1 MVESHSSMS
10 QKTRSLILLAGLL
23 AVLAILVWIW
33 RLQPART
40 VEQHITH
47 QELFVGTTTNAD
59 FLLSTTGSPEFIP
72 TPVTTTTSLI
82 ESTTTDVK
90 ATTTVSTNTTGT
102 LRLLMVGDLMLD
114 RTVATRT
121 KQSGE
126 PDYPFRKLPPGWT
139 AGFDYSVANLEG
151 SLTPTRRPPEKSIDF
166 QFDPAWATILK
177 DQGFDAF
184 SQANNHALDQG
195 SAGYADSV
203 SRLRNAGFLVFGHQ
217 VDDGLIALATTTVN
231 GQRLAFLGWNTTDNP
246 IDLMQAK
253 EAIGVAKAQADT
265 MIAFMHWG
273 LEYQDHPTADNVKLA
288 HWLIDQG
295 VDVVVGGHPHWV
307 QGISIYQGKPIVW
320 SLGNF
325 VFDQDWSKETQQ
337 GLAIKLRITPD
348 EVGIT
353 PVPLSIKLSQPK
365 LEEGR
370 ALQDRLLSLAKISDE
385 DVREEIM
392 EGKELVFPRSIK

>member
-1 MVESHSSMS
+1 MS
-10 QKTRSLILLAGLL
+10 QKTRSLVLLGALLVVL
-23 AVLAILVWIW
+23 AVLVWMW
-33 RLQPART
+33 RLRPATPT
-40 VEQHITH
+40 VRQALRRETAVTSTSQKFMLAATGS
-47 QELFVGTTTNAD
+47 LDFVPASMTTSTEMIGN
-59 FLLSTTGSPEFIP
+59 STTSTEAA
-72 TPVTTTTSLI
+72 PVISA
-82 ESTTTDVK
+82 E
-90 ATTTVSTNTTGT
+90 ATNT
-102 LRLLMVGDLMLD
+102 LRLLMVGDIMLD

-121 KQSGE
+121 KQSGQG
-126 PDYPFRKLPPGWT
+126 DYPFRKLPLGWI

-195 SAGYADSV
+195 SVGYADSV
-203 SRLRNAGFLVFGHQ
+203 SRLRHAGFLVFGHQ

-246 IDLMQAK
+246 IDLTQAK
-253 EAIGVAKAQADT
+253 RAIDVAKTQADT
-265 MIAFMHWG
+265 VIAFMHWG
-273 LEYQDHPTADNVKLA
+273 LEYKDHPTAENVTLA

-295 VDVVVGGHPHWV
+295 VDIVVGGHPHWV
-307 QGISIYQGKPIVW
+307 QGISSYQGKPIVW

-325 VFDQDWSKETQQ
+325 VFDQDWSRETQQ
-337 GLAIKLRITPD
+337 GMAIKFRITSA

-365 LEEGR
+365 LEEGS
-370 ALQDRLLSLAKISDE
+370 ALQDRLSGLAKISDE
-385 DVREEIM
+385 ELRDKISS
-392 EGKELVFPRSIK
+392 GQELVFSRSIQ